1 MMSSWGA
8 STLCTS
14 TRVAEIGSPPN
25 PSAGVGRTIFVVRND
40 RADDLSDDALLAGF
54 AVGDASAAA
63 EFVRRFQRRV
73 FGLALRVVGDV
84 ALADDVAQQTFERA
98 WRHAST
104 YDPARASV
112 STWLLSIA
120 RNAAIDETRRRRIVL
135 VDTADL
141 DSVSGYSDDPAGAV
155 ASADGFDR
163 LSRLIEGLS
172 REQRRAVVLAAWY
185 GRTAAEIA
193 KIEGIPLGTAK
204 TRIRDGLLRVRAAL
218 RSVASDDH
226 EEGQR

>member
-1 MMSSWGA
+1 
-8 STLCTS
+8 
-14 TRVAEIGSPPN
+14 VEIASPPN
-25 PSAGVGRTIFVVRND
+25 PLVDVGRTMYVVRND

-54 AVGDASAAA
+54 AVGDPHAAT

-84 ALADDVAQQTFERA
+84 AVADDVAQQTFERA

-141 DSVSGYSDDPAGAV
+141 DTVSGDDDDPARAV
-155 ASADGFDR
+155 VGADGFVR
-163 LSRLIEGLS
+163 LSRLIDGLS

-204 TRIRDGLLRVRAAL
+204 TRIRDGLLRVRATL
-218 RSVASDDH
+218 RKQSSEEH